1 MGKLV
6 PLEIVLDLIK
16 EAMLRYHG
24 RTKGFIID
32 GYPSELFQGI
42 RFEQEV
48 VASDLSPH
56 LVSSSIDVREDMCE
70 GRQNTFQ
77 DRHPFKTDAKGVS

>member
-24 RTKGFIID
+24 RTKGFVID
-32 GYPSELFQGI
+32 GYPSELSQGI
-42 RFEQEV
+42 KFEQEV
-48 VASDLSPH
+48 APADPH
-56 LVSSSIDVREDMCE
+56 LHYGLKRLIME
-70 GRQNTFQ
+70 
-77 DRHPFKTDAKGVS
+77 